1 MEYTLVVIISIPVL
15 STLLS
20 SMTIEVLIPLQNET
34 VILGGEGHFFC
45 QLKGTTEQLR
55 FNGIAYK
62 KKNLPDD
69 ISVNTMYHIEGKMGE
84 LNVFNITITIMASK
98 ERNNTIVECHDLTDK
113 KNGSKAT
120 LIVQGIHAIILP
132 CHLLQCCM

>member
-1 MEYTLVVIISIPVL
+1 MEYTLVVIISIPIL

-34 VILGGEGHFFC
+34 VILGREGHFFC
-45 QLKGTTEQLR
+45 QLRGTAEQLR
-55 FNGIAYK
+55 FNGLIYGRHYM
-62 KKNLPDD
+62 PDD
-69 ISVNTMYHIEGKMGE
+69 ISVNTTYHIKGKMDE

-98 ERNNTIVECHDLTDK
+98 ERNNTIVECYDLTK
-113 KNGSKAT
+113 RNGSKAH

-132 CHLLQCCM
+132 CHLLQRCM